1 MRGLGSLGGPG
12 KFIGPGVARRAM
24 LRSQSILRTA
34 TARENERYYRNFV
47 ASQNRSRER
56 IADLMVWD
64 GPGARSAL
72 GYAVA
77 SSNRRNALAGDV
89 RFLSGRTGYQPSLR
103 GTMDIRRRLNSYGI
117 HAGRRRRRRV
127 IPYRSRP
134 Y

>member
-1 MRGLGSLGGPG
+1 MRGLGSLGGAG

-24 LRSQSILRTA
+24 LRSQSILRAA
-34 TARENERYYRNFV
+34 TARENQRYYNNFI

-56 IADLMVWD
+56 QADLMVWD
-64 GPGARSAL
+64 GPGARHAL
-72 GYAVA
+72 SYAVA

-89 RFLSGRTGYQPSLR
+89 LLLSGRRNLPLSVR
-103 GTMDIRRRLNSYGI
+103 GRMDIRRRLNSYGI
-117 HAGRRRRRRV
+117 HSRRRRHRRV